1 MYDKCIEIHRIHETE
16 GNDRL
21 KKHILYKGGYAM
33 RNVPIMK
40 TLYRVPG
47 GLVIFPILVGCTLN
61 TLCPNVLQLGGA
73 TTALA
78 TGTSTLLGAFF
89 VCMGASLQIKNA
101 PKAIKVGAVATFS
114 KLFLSIAL
122 GVLISKVFNDSFLG
136 ISSLAL
142 IGGMSNSN
150 GGMFAALT
158 KTYGDEADQGAIA
171 MASLNDGAI
180 FYHDRSGQC
189 RTCKYP
195 IQVFAGSHNPADPR
209 SHSR

>member
-1 MYDKCIEIHRIHETE
+1 
-16 GNDRL
+16 
-21 KKHILYKGGYAM
+21 M

-180 FYHDRSGQC
+180 FYHDRSGKC
-189 RTCKYP
+189 GTCKYS